1 MRDRG
6 KEREREM
13 DGWMDGWM
21 ERERERAREK
31 ETVTDRE
38 REKRI
43 SSFEEGLM
51 YLAAQR
57 RKTCRCV
64 NVVVVGSSAALFEV
78 LLVKLC
84 TSMASKSHHRRAS
97 SRTREELHPL
107 EHLRR

>member
-1 MRDRG
+1 
-6 KEREREM
+6 
-13 DGWMDGWM
+13 
-21 ERERERAREK
+21 
-31 ETVTDRE
+31 
-38 REKRI
+38 
-43 SSFEEGLM
+43 M

-107 EHLRR
+107 EHLQR